1 MNDATGLEAPSG
13 ARFIGPL
20 RFLTVAAA
28 LAASFF
34 FLAQAGYGQ
43 SNSESGIAQ
52 RHAQHLRHGINLS
65 EWFAQVYDQR
75 GYTKEHF
82 ETWNTAQDIALI
94 KAMGFDHVRLSVNP
108 QPMFRH
114 GQADRIPADYL
125 GYLDSAVQM
134 ILDHGLAIILDV
146 HPESDFK
153 QKLATDDSF
162 VEQFEDYWRQ
172 LARHYS
178 TTNPDLVS
186 FEILNE
192 PEFHDRYRWQGV
204 QAKLAVAIREGAP
217 LHTIIVAGAFWS
229 SENEL
234 LFFDPLRDSNI
245 IYNFHFYEPHIFTH
259 QGATWSTN
267 YVHYLKELPYPSTP
281 DNVQPVAVLLPDA
294 VNRLQAI
301 HYGLDQWN
309 ALRIE
314 GEIGQVAAW
323 AKRWNVSVTC
333 NEFGVYRK
341 AANPQDRAAWI
352 SDVRTTLEKHGIGWT
367 MWDYSGGFGVVTK
380 QNGQPVP
387 NDVTVKALGRTLPSA
402 SH

>member
-1 MNDATGLEAPSG
+1 MSEPTGLEARAG
-13 ARFIGPL
+13 ARFIVPQ
-20 RFLTVAAA
+20 RFLAAATA
-28 LAASFF
+28 LAAFF
-34 FLAQAGYGQ
+34 FVARAGYGQ

-65 EWFAQVYDQR
+65 EWFAQVYDQK

-94 KAMGFDHVRLSVNP
+94 RAMGFDHVRLSVNP
-108 QPMFRH
+108 QPMFRR

-134 ILDHGLAIILDV
+134 ILDHGLAVIIDV
-146 HPESDFK
+146 HPDSDFK
-153 QKLATDDSF
+153 QKLAADDGF

-178 TTNPDLVS
+178 STNPEVVS
-186 FEILNE
+186 FEVLNE

-204 QAKLAVAIREGAP
+204 QSKLAVAIREGAP
-217 LHTIIVAGAFWS
+217 QHTIIVAGAYWS

-234 LFFDPLRDSNI
+234 LFFDPLRDSNV
-245 IYNFHFYEPHIFTH
+245 IYNFHFYDPHIFTH

-281 DNVQPVAVLLPDA
+281 ENVQPAAALLPDA
-294 VNRLQAI
+294 ANRLQAI
-301 HYGLDQWN
+301 HYGLDRWN
-309 ALRIE
+309 ASRID

-323 AKRWNVSVTC
+323 AKRWNVPVTC

-341 AANPQDRAAWI
+341 TASPQDRAAWI
-352 SDVRTTLEKHGIGWT
+352 SDVRTTLEKYGIGWT
-367 MWDYSGGFGVVTK
+367 MWDYSGGFAVVTK
-380 QNGQPVP
+380 QNGQAVP
-387 NDVTVKALGRTLPSA
+387 DEVTVKALGRTMPAA
-402 SH
+402 SR

>member
-1 MNDATGLEAPSG
+1 MNDATGLEAPAG

-34 FLAQAGYGQ
+34 FVAQAGYGQ
-43 SNSESGIAQ
+43 PNSESGIAQ

-352 SDVRTTLEKHGIGWT
+352 SDVRTTLEKYGIGWT

-380 QNGQPVP
+380 HNGQPVP
-387 NDVTVKALGRTLPSA
+387 DDVTVKALGRTLPPA

>member
-1 MNDATGLEAPSG
+1 MNDATGLQASAG

-20 RFLTVAAA
+20 RFLAVAAA

-34 FLAQAGYGQ
+34 FVAQAGYGQ

-178 TTNPDLVS
+178 TTNPDFVAL
-186 FEILNE
+186 EILNE

-387 NDVTVKALGRTLPSA
+387 DDVTVRALGRTLPPA

>member
-1 MNDATGLEAPSG
+1 MNDATGLEAPAG

-34 FLAQAGYGQ
+34 FVAQAGYGQ
-43 SNSESGIAQ
+43 SHSESGIAQ

-186 FEILNE
+186 LEILNE

-267 YVHYLKELPYPSTP
+267 YVHYLKEVPYPSTP

-387 NDVTVKALGRTLPSA
+387 DDVTVKALGRTLPPA

>member
-1 MNDATGLEAPSG
+1 MNDATGLEAHAG

-125 GYLDSAVQM
+125 GYLDSAVKM

-387 NDVTVKALGRTLPSA
+387 DDVTVKALGRTLPSA

>member
-1 MNDATGLEAPSG
+1 MNDATGLEAPAG

-125 GYLDSAVQM
+125 GYLDSAVKM

-186 FEILNE
+186 FEVLNE

-387 NDVTVKALGRTLPSA
+387 DDVTVKALGRTLPSA

>member
-1 MNDATGLEAPSG
+1 MNEATGLDAFAG
-13 ARFIGPL
+13 ARFIVPL
-20 RFLTVAAA
+20 RFLAAAGA
-28 LAASFF
+28 LAATYFF
-34 FLAQAGYGQ
+34 VAQAGYGQ
-43 SNSESGIAQ
+43 SNSDSGIAQ

-65 EWFAQVYDQR
+65 EWFAQVYDQK

-94 KAMGFDHVRLSVNP
+94 KSMGFDHVRLSVNP

-134 ILDHGLAIILDV
+134 ILDHGLAVIIDV

-153 QKLATDDSF
+153 QKLVEEDSF

-178 TTNPDLVS
+178 STNPDLVS

-204 QAKLAVAIREGAP
+204 QSKLAVAIREGAP
-217 LHTIIVAGAFWS
+217 QHTIIVAGAYWS

-245 IYNFHFYEPHIFTH
+245 IYNFHFYDPHIFTH

-281 DNVQPVAVLLPDA
+281 ENVQQAAALLPDA

-301 HYGLDQWN
+301 HYGLDRWN
-309 ALRIE
+309 ASRID

-323 AKRWNVSVTC
+323 AKRWKVPVTC
-333 NEFGVYRK
+333 NEFGVYR
-341 AANPQDRAAWI
+341 AYADPQDRAAWTR
-352 SDVRTTLEKHGIGWT
+352 DVRTSLERHGMGWT
-367 MWDYSGGFGVVTK
+367 MWDYSGSFGVVTK
-380 QNGQPVP
+380 KDGRSVP
-387 NDVTVKALGRTLPSA
+387 DESTMRGLGLK
-402 SH
+402 

>member
-1 MNDATGLEAPSG
+1 MNEATGLDAFAG
-13 ARFIGPL
+13 ARFIVPL
-20 RFLTVAAA
+20 RFLAAAGA
-28 LAASFF
+28 LAATYFF
-34 FLAQAGYGQ
+34 VAQASYGQ
-43 SNSESGIAQ
+43 SDSESGIAQ

-65 EWFAQVYDQR
+65 EWFAQVYDQK

-94 KAMGFDHVRLSVNP
+94 KSMGFDHVRLGVNP
-108 QPMFRH
+108 QPMFQH

-134 ILDHGLAIILDV
+134 ILDHGLAVIIDV

-153 QKLATDDSF
+153 QKLVEEDSF

-178 TTNPDLVS
+178 STNPDLVS

-204 QAKLAVAIREGAP
+204 QSKLAVAIREGAP
-217 LHTIIVAGAFWS
+217 QHTIIVAGAYWS

-245 IYNFHFYEPHIFTH
+245 IYNFHFYDPHIFTH

-281 DNVQPVAVLLPDA
+281 ENVQQAAALLPDA

-301 HYGLDQWN
+301 HYGLDRWN
-309 ALRIE
+309 ASRID

-323 AKRWNVSVTC
+323 AKRWKVPVTC
-333 NEFGVYRK
+333 NEFGVYRQ

-352 SDVRTTLEKHGIGWT
+352 SDVRTTLEKYSIGWT

-380 QNGQPVP
+380 QNGQPMP
-387 NDVTVKALGRTLPSA
+387 DEVTVKALGRTMPPA